1 LFCRCPAPPAS
12 GFYFDEAV
20 RGWLLVTHL
29 EEALEGVDVAVG
41 GGGGGGGEGGGRGAL
56 EGLKE
61 DGAVLVVQDIGFAK
75 DGREID
81 GDFFVLL
88 MRLFVGVGGNE

>member
-1 LFCRCPAPPAS
+1 
-12 GFYFDEAV
+12 
-20 RGWLLVTHL
+20 
-29 EEALEGVDVAVG
+29 
-41 GGGGGGGEGGGRGAL
+41 
-56 EGLKE
+56 
-61 DGAVLVVQDIGFAK
+61 VQDIGFAK

>member
-29 EEALEGVDVAVG
+29 EEALEGVDVAA
-41 GGGGGGGEGGGRGAL
+41 GGGGGGEGGGRGAL
-56 EGLKE
+56 ECLKE
-61 DGAVLVVQDIGFAK
+61 DGTVLVVQGIGFAK
-75 DGREID
+75 VGGEID
-81 GDFFVLL
+81 GDSFVLL